1 MKLNLIVEIGAKK
14 IRAIASKVKSN
25 GQKICVG
32 AYSVLR
38 NQHEKFENYAT
49 LSEDLVEG
57 VLNVTNQ
64 ARNFFEERNIPFPGY
79 SFTKVAISSKYITI
93 LEKEWSCDLDK
104 TDPVDA
110 QDELYLLKYNSTKM
124 VEKEQISKKILH
136 CIPAEY
142 FIDKK
147 NHNAGEGLYKIV
159 GYKTNYAKANYH
171 YVLADKAFLQEIEK
185 IFETQFGLKI
195 DEFSWSSLAS
205 SALCISDS
213 DQNNL
218 KLVVNFGFKN
228 TDIMVFR
235 GINLVLVHSEKDLG
249 TEKLLEYLQNHNTF
263 ERKELQAFFS
273 LKRLKNK
280 ECWTLKTCKINDNVV
295 ITIKD
300 ISEMNEAGFVENFGQ
315 IIPKITEIS
324 HYFSNQINK
333 SLVLGK
339 VYNFPIRGFDNQ
351 VEKVVDLDA
360 YIEGLTGIETK
371 IPSLNIQELGIQVA
385 DKLRKEILTDFNDYS
400 ACISL
405 LGGVLDIYQPV
416 NISEE
421 SLNYQNFINKIHQD
435 KEEAQSL
442 KEEQIEKQKKKKV
455 KKDRES
461 RGSILGGTLSKVKSR
476 LKDFGDF
483 VGSFKIPEPADS

>member
-49 LSEDLVEG
+49 LSEDIKEA

-235 GINLVLVHSEKDLG
+235 GANLVLVHSEKDLG

-295 ITIKD
+295 ITTKD

-324 HYFSNQINK
+324 HYFSNQIDK

-435 KEEAQSL
+435 KEEEQSF
-442 KEEQIEKQKKKKV
+442 KEEQQKNEKTKG
-455 KKDRES
+455 KKDKEMRKS
-461 RGSILGGTLSKVKSR
+461 LFDSVVSTLKLCSKSTQNFI
-476 LKDFGDF
+476 DG
-483 VGSFKIPEPADS
+483 FKIPEPADS